1 MGCLGNFVDI
11 MSPFGTSTKA
21 KGYDLPKRKV
31 LCSFNAHRGYKILNI
46 PFSTNKIENSQ
57 YVYFIGEKG
66 NTDDRILV
74 ILDTKT
80 LKPKYET
87 PITMLQEITYPIKDE
102 MKISFPCYN
111 GKQGYDI
118 TLKLAP
124 DNITEISKEP
134 IGTTYQQWKEKQ
146 EEFKKIGEELHR
158 FDNGN
163 ILYILNSTDQDST
176 GKDLTLKDKNLE
188 EISKINLP
196 DDYITYTY
204 SSSSDKYTAILAKNS
219 INSLQAFE
227 IYNLI
232 PKLFKI
238 GEFPVHQIHDIDGK
252 TYPNSTQSLF
262 IPGDR
267 IILSFDGEINIC
279 NIMTNRIEKTFMLD
293 INLITYS
300 LYRLDDGTFVSNH
313 VSGIVYHWKID
324 GTVISKSRGEV
335 CDYDVISYLA
345 DNKSVVSFFKKQSK
359 VNLESIYETQ

>member
-21 KGYDLPKRKV
+21 KGYDLPNRKV

-87 PITMLQEITYPIKDE
+87 PITMLQEITYPVKDE

-134 IGTTYQQWKEKQ
+134 IETTYQQWKEKQ

-158 FDNGN
+158 FDNGD
-163 ILYILNSTDQDST
+163 ILYILNSEDQNSTD
-176 GKDLTLKDKNLE
+176 KYLTLKNKNLE
-188 EISKINLP
+188 EITKRNLG
-196 DDYITYTY
+196 DDYITYTH

-219 INSLQAFE
+219 ITSLKTLYIYTIPDLIE
-227 IYNLI
+227 IC
-232 PKLFKI
+232 
-238 GEFPVHQIHDIDGK
+238 EFPEHQIFDMDGK
-252 TYPNSTQSLF
+252 RNPSSITSLF

-267 IILSFDGEINIC
+267 IILGFDGEINIC

-300 LYRLDDGTFVSNH
+300 LYRLDDGTFASNH
-313 VSGIVYHWKID
+313 ICGIVYHWKID
-324 GTVISKSRGEV
+324 GTVISKSRGEI

-359 VNLESIYETQ
+359 INLESIYETQ